1 MNNKEVRCF
10 KCGGIMKEGVALE
23 NTLISS
29 DDFGNDAGTRGTTQ
43 SRIGPAK
50 IIKVYKCSTC
60 GQSFKK

>member
-1 MNNKEVRCF
+1 
-10 KCGGIMKEGVALE
+10 MKEGVALE